1 MRRFLTLLA
10 VFAALAVG
18 PSMAAAQDDEAAIR
32 KLSSDFFA
40 AWTRH
45 DVKAMAAVFA
55 DDADII
61 NPSGR
66 VAKGR
71 AEIEKLLTDEHAGPF
86 KGTSYE
92 ATVSL
97 RMVAPGVAVGDWEA
111 TVTGMHDASGQALPP
126 FKHHVAAVYVKKSGR
141 WLAAAGRPY
150 AFLPPAAK

>member
-1 MRRFLTLLA
+1 MRRSLALLA
-10 VFAALAVG
+10 VFAALAAG

-32 KLSSDFFA
+32 RLSSDFFA

-55 DDADII
+55 DDADLI
-61 NPSGR
+61 NPFGR

-71 AEIEKLLTDEHAGPF
+71 AEIEKLFTEEHAGPF

-97 RMVAPGVAVGDWEA
+97 RMVAPGVALGDWES
-111 TVTGMHDASGQALPP
+111 TVTGMHDASSQALPP
-126 FKHHVAAVYVKKSGR
+126 FKHHVAAVYVKKGGR
-141 WLAAAGRPY
+141 WLTVAARPY
-150 AFLPPAAK
+150 AFLPLAAR

>member
-1 MRRFLTLLA
+1 MRRSLALLV

-18 PSMAAAQDDEAAIR
+18 PSVVAAQDDEAAIR
-32 KLSSDFFA
+32 KLSSDFCA

-45 DVKAMAAVFA
+45 DVKAMAAVWA

-61 NPSGR
+61 NPAGR

-92 ATVSL
+92 ATVSV
-97 RMVAPGVAVGDWEA
+97 RMLAPGVALGDWEA
-111 TVTGMHDASGQALPP
+111 TVTGMHDAAGQALPP
-126 FKHHVAAVYVKKSGR
+126 FKHHVATVYVKKGGR
-141 WLAAAGRPY
+141 WFAAAGRPY
-150 AFLPPAAK
+150 AFLPPPAK